1 MQHHYVADLLVCL
14 LATGHINSRLVQKVR
29 QLHKVNQRALECPQ
43 EVLMHYHMQP
53 CPAFIYMSCVTQLH
67 ANCDT
72 NRTNSVS
79 QAHNNLWICTLLP
92 VCTKLTKA
100 APMSN

>member
-43 EVLMHYHMQP
+43 EVLMHYTMQP

-67 ANCDT
+67 AT
-72 NRTNSVS
+72 VTQTVQTVS
-79 QAHNNLWICTLLP
+79 AKLITTYGSALYCLW
-92 VCTKLTKA
+92 A
-100 APMSN
+100 QN